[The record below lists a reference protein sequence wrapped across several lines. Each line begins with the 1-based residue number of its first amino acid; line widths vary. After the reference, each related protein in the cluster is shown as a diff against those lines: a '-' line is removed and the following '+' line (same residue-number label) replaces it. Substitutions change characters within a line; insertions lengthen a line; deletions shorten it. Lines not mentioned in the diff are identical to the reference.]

1 MKRRQANKLK
11 CEARIE
17 MKEQIALYRTGRRVA
32 VYHDRQCDQEDQF
45 RFQLEEVH
53 ACQSC
58 ECEDTAVVEV
68 GGLEG
73 SGGRPE
79 ADDVLERAFGCAL
92 SQEGLRTLYFSSGGP
107 FFNAYVK
114 LFHTS

>member
-1 MKRRQANKLK
+1 MKG
-11 CEARIE
+11 
-17 MKEQIALYRTGRRVA
+17 QIALYRTGRRVA

-58 ECEDTAVVEV
+58 ECEVPAVVDV

-92 SQEGLRTLYFSSGGP
+92 SHEGLRTLYFSSGGP
-107 FFNAYVK
+107 FFKAYLK
-114 LFHTS
+114 LSHTS